1 MNRLNLEHRITDD
14 GEHHLVL
21 SLPDGPYTMCASDV
35 EVLVQTLAEYREIM
49 LPPVTME
56 APPGP
61 RAAVLDPRCSM
72 VREPTINGCGMHL
85 RHPGLGWISFGIP
98 RRSLVELCSITG
110 RLLSEL
116 QDEQQ
121 PTFPN

>member
-1 MNRLNLEHRITDD
+1 MQRLNLEHRITTE

-21 SLPDGPYTMCASDV
+21 SLPDGPYMMRASDV

-56 APPGP
+56 APSGP

-72 VREPTINGCGMHL
+72 AHEPLINGCGLHL

-98 RRSLVELCSITG
+98 HKSLVELCLITG
-110 RLLSEL
+110 RLLGEL
-116 QDEQQ
+116 QGGQQ
-121 PTFPN
+121 PTLPN

>member
-56 APPGP
+56 SPPGP

-72 VREPTINGCGMHL
+72 VR
-85 RHPGLGWISFGIP
+85 
-98 RRSLVELCSITG
+98 
-110 RLLSEL
+110 
-116 QDEQQ
+116 
-121 PTFPN
+121 